1 MFGKGLAKASAPG
14 ALLIHFVGGIH
25 EIYFPYVLMKPKLI
39 LAMIAG
45 GFTQILVNVIFSS
58 GLRAPAAP
66 GSILAVYAQT
76 PGDSVLGVTLS
87 VLAGAAATFAVA
99 AILLKMD
106 KTEEADDELVGATAH
121 MESLKGKSS
130 SVASVLTGGAAVM
143 TRPIQRIVFACDA
156 GMGSSAMGASVL
168 RKKIEAAGYSDVTVV
183 NQAIGNL
190 TDEYDVIVCHQD
202 LADRAAQRTPSATL
216 VAVDN
221 FMASPRYDE
230 IVQMV
235 GASRG

>member
-1 MFGKGLAKASAPG
+1 
-14 ALLIHFVGGIH
+14 
-25 EIYFPYVLMKPKLI
+25 MKPKLI

-45 GFTQILVNVIFSS
+45 GFTQILVNVIFDA

-87 VLAGAAATFAVA
+87 VLAGAGATFAVA

-130 SVASVLTGGAAVM
+130 SVASVLTGGTAVM
-143 TRPIQRIVFACDA
+143 ARPIHRIVFACDA

-168 RKKIEAAGYSDVTVV
+168 RKKIEAAGYTDVTVV

-190 TDEYDVIVCHQD
+190 ADEYDVIVCHQD

-230 IVQMV
+230 IVAMV